1 MDWSPNDDVL
11 ERIDEDTQLFKGIAN
26 LFIHANETARRVHA
40 AYRVRNQEAEQ
51 NYNDALEESNT
62 STKPARILSVYHGT
76 SDENIVPICR
86 DGFRIGGVNIAV
98 AHGKSYGIGVY
109 TTKQPDTAFRFANIQ
124 GEKIIVCQLAVTPN
138 TFENDYCF
146 VQPNSHLVL
155 PLFVV
160 SFRPE
165 FNSI

>member
-51 NYNDALEESNT
+51 KYNDALEESNT

-76 SDENIVPICR
+76 SDEN
-86 DGFRIGGVNIAV
+86 
-98 AHGKSYGIGVY
+98 
-109 TTKQPDTAFRFANIQ
+109 Q